1 MKRIVL
7 HVLTRP
13 DDLLARAAV
22 DEQSKDPA
30 LTVQEIDLTG
40 RAPNFDRLLSAIFE
54 ADSIQVW

>member
-22 DEQSKDPA
+22 DEQIKDSA
-30 LTVQEIDLTG
+30 LAVQEIDLTG
-40 RAPNFDRLLSAIFE
+40 HAPSYDRLLAAIFE
-54 ADSIQVW
+54 AESIQVW